1 MVAETKQ
8 RAAGAVVQIE
18 QRRSN
23 SSNGDGAAVTFGQ
36 GEREWCQWIA
46 VDERVTTTERER
58 AMK

>member
-23 SSNGDGAAVTFGQ
+23 SSNGDGAAVNVGH
-36 GEREWCQWIA
+36 GEREWRSINHEEGKA
-46 VDERVTTTERER
+46 VKR
-58 AMK
+58 